1 MTECVMTEIEIKELA
16 LKFVK
21 AESEEPK
28 EENLEEVLET
38 KEVKEVVPEEKVLEI
53 PNIEPIVR
61 DEIPVLRDGEEQ
73 AEDED
78 PKTFDDVYD
87 LLEQIDGK
95 IDIIIRGL

>member
-1 MTECVMTEIEIKELA
+1 MATKKT
-16 LKFVK
+16 VK
-21 AESEEPK
+21 AESEEPN
-28 EENLEEVLET
+28 EENQEVLET
-38 KEVKEVVPEEKVLEI
+38 KEVKEVIPEEKELEI

-73 AEDED
+73 AEED
-78 PKTFDDVYD
+78 PKTFDDVYQ